1 MDNFMLVSKC
11 EYRYSSCSEL
21 IRTKKTLNH
30 PGQYSMEISF
40 TQAIQNKILVAK
52 AIVYV
57 VIKQIKIARTAP
69 SFMNAPC
76 DFYIS
81 ESLES
86 GAIARNSTIYVYEND
101 QLPPFAS
108 GFYLELYDNDLSKLN
123 QVFELVPNYGQNLL
137 ISNLKLR
144 ENKFLDFEKGPKQ
157 YDLIV
162 MLIFFKRN
170 SLGFS

>member
-1 MDNFMLVSKC
+1 
-11 EYRYSSCSEL
+11 
-21 IRTKKTLNH
+21 
-30 PGQYSMEISF
+30 MEISF
-40 TQAIQNKILVAK
+40 TQVIQNKILFAK

-86 GAIARNSTIYVYEND
+86 GSIARNSTIYVYETD

-123 QVFELVPNYGQNLL
+123 EMFELVPNYGQNMLV
-137 ISNLKLR
+137 SSLKLR
-144 ENKFLDFEKGPKQ
+144 ENKFLDFEKGPKR

-162 MLIFFKRN
+162 ILAYLLKN
-170 SLGFS
+170 LQQL